1 MNTNKKIDAIK
12 VELSTVPDDI
22 EDFIDEN
29 EIDKSSTRSEVD
41 WKISKIEKL

>member
-1 MNTNKKIDAIK
+1 M
-12 VELSTVPDDI
+12 STVPDDI